1 MKLCQNK
8 LEQPFS
14 PVKLSYKKGLF
25 SLIYGCLEFGKD
37 KAISRLYMNYLYI
50 FESSYQVPKNLTNH
64 RIFKSIF
71 CAVFTV
77 IWLPQGQPNLA
88 NWWRGS
94 WALFSKTQLIIGYCL
109 FLDIGH
115 QKPRGEYES
124 QNPGKLSGIRYRNL
138 ILVWLSFPLCRR
150 LQLDSVTLYVIKN
163 LCFD

>member
-1 MKLCQNK
+1 MAVWNPEKIKRYQGFTWTTYISLK
-8 LEQPFS
+8 AATKFPKILLTTEFLKVS
-14 PVKLSYKKGLF
+14 FVLSL
-25 SLIYGCLEFGKD
+25 S
-37 KAISRLYMNYLYI
+37 
-50 FESSYQVPKNLTNH
+50 
-64 RIFKSIF
+64 
-71 CAVFTV
+71 V
-77 IWLPQGQPNLA
+77 IRLPQGQPNLA
-88 NWWRGS
+88 NWWNVS

-124 QNPGKLSGIRYRNL
+124 QNAGKLNGIRYRNL

>member
-1 MKLCQNK
+1 MAVWNSEKIKRYQGFTWTTCIYLK
-8 LEQPFS
+8 VATKFPKILLTTEFLKVS
-14 PVKLSYKKGLF
+14 FVLSL
-25 SLIYGCLEFGKD
+25 S
-37 KAISRLYMNYLYI
+37 
-50 FESSYQVPKNLTNH
+50 
-64 RIFKSIF
+64 
-71 CAVFTV
+71 V